1 MCRSSSNKAM
11 FIEPLRYAPPM
22 SEPPDKQTL
31 PDRNAGDFSD
41 WLRSNSSQDGVD
53 VPCGDCNACCRA
65 SYFIHVTPADTQAL
79 AHIPAELL
87 FPAPG
92 KPPGHLVMGFD
103 QRGHCPMLENGA
115 CSIYPHRP
123 QTCRDFD
130 CRLFAATGLP
140 AGGRKKQDVNGA
152 AAAWQFSYAT
162 EKARHCHTMLKSI
175 AGELAATSGLEE
187 SPTRIAI
194 LAIKNLCSSASGR

>member
-1 MCRSSSNKAM
+1 M
-11 FIEPLRYAPPM
+11 FIEPLRYALPM

-31 PDRNAGDFSD
+31 ANRNASDFSD
-41 WLRSNSSQDGVD
+41 WLHSTSAQVGVD

-65 SYFIHVTPADTQAL
+65 SYFIHVTPADTDAL
-79 AHIPAELL
+79 AHIPKELL

-92 KPPGHLVMGFD
+92 RPPGHQVMGFD
-103 QRGHCPMLENGA
+103 QHGHCPMLVNGA

-140 AGGRKKQDVNGA
+140 AGGEEKHEVNAA

-162 EKARHCHTMLKSI
+162 EKARHRHTMLKSI
-175 AGELAATSGLEE
+175 AGDLAEASGLEE
-187 SPTRIAI
+187 NPTRIAM
-194 LAIKNLCSSASGR
+194 LAIKNLHS